1 MRTII
6 AQNNLDFRNEVEKIR
21 REIDYDQ
28 HLPRE
33 LEPYRDW
40 LVSVCGSILDAIET
54 NFENLAKPDDSILI
68 DIVSDTNIIA
78 RNVTILNSRYIVPVL
93 RSKRSDLPAL
103 RLVSWLHE
111 SHRATRDNP
120 FAISAGMFACLP
132 YPGMPT
138 IYFFPSSAHGQILY
152 LPLLFHEFGHVL
164 YAFHKVEMEALVKEL
179 QQKIAIR
186 LQPSVVRNDRF
197 SLEANRK
204 LDKIAITW
212 FEWTQELFCDAV
224 GLKIGGPSFIHAF
237 SMYCRM
243 LGHEEFHVPEESLA
257 FRVHPVSWIRVKLL
271 ASRADAMGFPKLAA
285 ELLEAWSDIAACS
298 KITEEYFGFFSDA
311 FLPIVNATIDDMLVE
326 SNPLG
331 FDDANGMTLPV
342 SLLNRAWETFL
353 NDPTAFSEWE
363 NAAID
368 ELLGIT
374 TLSAAEAA

>member
-1 MRTII
+1 MRKIL

-21 REIDYDQ
+21 NEITSGPHLMPEIERYRE
-28 HLPRE
+28 
-33 LEPYRDW
+33 W
-40 LVSVCGSILDAIET
+40 LITVCDSMLDAIET
-54 NFENLAKPDDSILI
+54 NFENLSKPDDSILI

-78 RNVTILNSRYIVPVL
+78 RQVTILNSRYIVPVL

-103 RLVSWLHE
+103 RILSWLHE
-111 SHRATRDNP
+111 SHRATCDNP
-120 FAISAGMFACLP
+120 FALSAGMFACLP

-164 YAFHKVEMEALVKEL
+164 YAFHKAEMEALVKEL
-179 QQKIAIR
+179 QNKIAFLLR
-186 LQPSVVRNDRF
+186 PSVVRNDRF

-212 FEWTQELFCDAV
+212 FEWSQELFCDAV
-224 GLKIGGPSFIHAF
+224 GLTIGGPSFIHSF

-243 LGHEEFHVPEESLA
+243 LGREEFHVPEESLA

-271 ASRADAMGFPKLAA
+271 ASRADAMGFPKLAT

-311 FLPIVNATIDDMLVE
+311 FLPIVNATIDDMLIE
-326 SNPLG
+326 TNPIG
-331 FDDANGMTLPV
+331 FNDVDQATSPV
-342 SLLNRAWETFL
+342 SLLNKAWDTFQS
-353 NDPTAFSEWE
+353 DPAAFNEWE

-374 TLSAAEAA
+374 TLSSAGAA